1 MKNNYLI
8 IIIRL
13 LVLLFATSTV
23 LFLVLPG
30 VSGNKTGFY
39 WVNIEYEG
47 NEGAWDI
54 GALGNCQ
61 YGTECSSAGQVNPP
75 YWGSIRSLLIFHIVS
90 IFFLTSCFASALSHF
105 PSAPFTMKYGTLVP
119 IFGPLFPCIVM
130 ISDIMVAHRL
140 KSEGD
145 VKTVQGVDVYW
156 LGATG
161 FIMSVLWFLAVQYNG
176 YLRRLE
182 AGHNE
187 EVEEVE
193 VERNNIVKRMAN
205 AASSWWP
212 WSETGQGTA
221 DTGDA
226 EGEAGKRK
234 ERKRNKKRGEKGST
248 IRPHA

>member
-1 MKNNYLI
+1 MLLI
-8 IIIRL
+8 PYCVGARKEIRL
-13 LVLLFATSTV
+13 DIDVL
-23 LFLVLPG
+23 
-30 VSGNKTGFY
+30 
-39 WVNIEYEG
+39 
-47 NEGAWDI
+47 DR
-54 GALGNCQ
+54 
-61 YGTECSSAGQVNPP
+61 GT
-75 YWGSIRSLLIFHIVS
+75 
-90 IFFLTSCFASALSHF
+90 
-105 PSAPFTMKYGTLVP
+105 
-119 IFGPLFPCIVM
+119 
-130 ISDIMVAHRL
+130 
-140 KSEGD
+140 
-145 VKTVQGVDVYW
+145 
-156 LGATG
+156 TG

-234 ERKRNKKRGEKGST
+234 ERKRNKRGGRRVLRFGRT
-248 IRPHA
+248 HR

>member
-1 MKNNYLI
+1 MSEQGK
-8 IIIRL
+8 RL
-13 LVLLFATSTV
+13 DIDVL
-23 LFLVLPG
+23 
-30 VSGNKTGFY
+30 
-39 WVNIEYEG
+39 
-47 NEGAWDI
+47 DR
-54 GALGNCQ
+54 
-61 YGTECSSAGQVNPP
+61 GT
-75 YWGSIRSLLIFHIVS
+75 
-90 IFFLTSCFASALSHF
+90 
-105 PSAPFTMKYGTLVP
+105 
-119 IFGPLFPCIVM
+119 
-130 ISDIMVAHRL
+130 
-140 KSEGD
+140 
-145 VKTVQGVDVYW
+145 
-156 LGATG
+156 TG

-234 ERKRNKKRGEKGST
+234 ERKRNKKRREEGST